1 MVKGSHNLET
11 KIYHADTIKEA
22 AKEIQAGQLVS
33 FPTETVYGLG
43 ADATNEAAVKQVY
56 VAKGRPSD
64 NPLIVHV
71 ADITTVEK
79 YAQPLSEKTRLLM
92 KTFWPGPLTI
102 ILKLKPDALSKSVT
116 GGLETAAFRN
126 PHNEATLDLIRQAG
140 VPIVGPSANT
150 SGKPSPTEAKHVY
163 HDLHGK
169 IAGILDDGPTQIGVE
184 STVIDMSGEVPS
196 ILRPGAVSEAQLAK
210 VIGTVQSDHHKV
222 GKNEVPKAPGM
233 KYKHY
238 APNAQVLIVADDQW
252 PAAMNW
258 AAQQNSPVGVM
269 TTEQVKKE
277 NLIPTNAEWFSLG
290 EDVHSAS
297 HNLFAGLRHF
307 DLESSVTYILA
318 QEFDRIG
325 LGEAY
330 MNRLGKSAGQ
340 QYFQT
345 PNK

>member
-1 MVKGSHNLET
+1 MKTE
-11 KIYHADTIKEA
+11 IYHADTIKEA
-22 AKEIQAGQLVS
+22 AKQIQAGQLIA

-43 ADATNEAAVKQVY
+43 ADATNETAVKQVY
-56 VAKGRPSD
+56 IAKGRPSD

-71 ADITTVEK
+71 ANVETVEK

-102 ILKLKPDALSKSVT
+102 ILQLKPGALSKSVT
-116 GGLETAAFRN
+116 GGLTTAAFRN
-126 PHNEATLDLIRQAG
+126 PRNQTTLDLIREAG

-184 STVIDMSGEVPS
+184 STVLDMSGDVPTV
-196 ILRPGAVSEAQLAK
+196 LRPGGVSKEKLEA
-210 VIGTVQSDHHKV
+210 VIGTVRSDHHKV

-238 APNAQVLIVADDQW
+238 APNAQVLIVADEQW
-252 PAAMNW
+252 PEALKW
-258 AAQQNSPVGVM
+258 AAEQTSPVGVM
-269 TTEQVKKE
+269 TTKQVSSQNE
-277 NLIPTNAEWFSLG
+277 IPANGEWFSLG
-290 EDVHSAS
+290 DDVQSAS

-307 DLESSVTYILA
+307 DTESSVAYILA
-318 QEFDRIG
+318 QKFDKLG

-330 MNRLGKSAGQ
+330 MNRLEKSAGQ

-345 PNK
+345 PKQ